1 MSSFVITKRFN
12 ELYKFEFTSRK
23 GKTIFT
29 SVSFELK
36 FECHDAIALFK
47 TNLSNYKFETQKTTA
62 NKYIFHIYYNNELYA
77 VSRKYSTQLLLEK
90 GITDIK
96 KYAQNAEV
104 LDFDAQNFVFDDSE
118 QTIENEHK

>member
-36 FECHDAIALFK
+36 FECQDAIAFFK
-47 TNLSNYKFETQKTTA
+47 SNLSNYKFETQKTTA
-62 NKYIFHIYYNNELYA
+62 NKYIFNVSYNDKLFA

-96 KYAQNAEV
+96 KYAVNAEV
-104 LDFDAQNFVFDDSE
+104 LDFDAQDFVFE
-118 QTIENEHK
+118 ENDKTV